1 MNSPELTRNFKM
13 SNRQVVHQ
21 NPYITIVDYDTET
34 DGRAGR
40 YTVVERKDA
49 AIMILEHPER
59 GILLEK
65 SYRYPVGNFCWELPM
80 GGIENN
86 ETPLTAATREL
97 REECGVDVEL
107 EQIANFLPIPG
118 LTPQK
123 AFVFYGKLTDSGLET
138 ILKFQRPVDE
148 IVAWHFFSRSEIQE
162 LINHQELQDGLSLA
176 SLSFLKSF

>member
-1 MNSPELTRNFKM
+1 MNNSELNRNFKM
-13 SNRQVVHQ
+13 FNRQVVHQ

-49 AIMILEHPER
+49 AIMILEHPEK

-65 SYRYPVGNFCWELPM
+65 SYRYPVENVFWELPM

-86 ETPLTAATREL
+86 ESPLTAATREL
-97 REECGVDVEL
+97 HEECGVEIEL
-107 EQIANFLPIPG
+107 EQIASFLPIPG

-123 AFVFYGKLTDSGLET
+123 AFVFYGKVTDSELET
-138 ILKFQRPVDE
+138 ILKFQHPVDE
-148 IVAWHFFSRSEIQE
+148 IVAWQFFSRSKIQE